1 MPPGKSIGETT
12 KGKDL
17 FSRYTK
23 HWQEDRAVA
32 AGGLGASQVRRGRKV
47 RTPQGSVP
55 DNVRDVGVKAHG
67 RPVPQKRY
75 RLGYP
80 SFGRASLETQYPSW
94 PGLPGTLAV
103 AETPAPG

>member
-1 MPPGKSIGETT
+1 MPVA
-12 KGKDL
+12 
-17 FSRYTK
+17 FSRYTSY
-23 HWQEDRAVA
+23 WQEDRAVA
-32 AGGLGASQVRRGRKV
+32 AGGIRASEARRGRKV

-55 DNVRDVGVKAHG
+55 DNIQDTGFKTRG

-103 AETPAPG
+103 AELQRRGKGEMVR